1 MSFFKKILAG
11 VGIGGVKVD
20 TILAAEVVEAGAD
33 CSGVVHIKGG
43 SAEQKIG
50 SIWIDLLTE
59 VRYEDGNYGKI
70 VLEQYLIEEN
80 VHVQAN
86 ENIEISFTIPMPPDL
101 PVTVGGVSVWLKTR
115 VDVSGGVDPSDNDHV
130 QVAPFFLCQQLLDGL
145 NLLGFQLV
153 ESECVWAH
161 PQMRTRLPFVQ
172 EFEFKASGL
181 FRGRLNELEVIFIP
195 QNDFVDV
202 FFEIDRKASW
212 FEEHYDLDERMVYV
226 QIGADQLDCPP
237 DAVAL
242 DLEHLLSQYC

>member
-43 SAEQKIG
+43 NAEQHIG
-50 SIWIDLLTE
+50 SIWIDLVTE
-59 VRYEDGNYGKI
+59 VRYENGEYGKI

-80 VHVQAN
+80 LNVLAD
-86 ENIEISFTIPMPPDL
+86 EKIEISFTIPLPPDL

-115 VDVSGGVDPSDNDHV
+115 LDVAKGVDPTDNDYV
-130 QVAPFFLCQQLLDGL
+130 QVAPFFLSQQLLDGL
-145 NLLGFQLV
+145 AALGFRLV

-172 EFEFKASGL
+172 EFEFVPDGV
-181 FRGRLNELEVIFIP
+181 FRGRLKELEVIFIP

-212 FEEHYDLDERMVYV
+212 FEEHYNLDERMIYV
-226 QIGADQLDCPP
+226 QIHAEQLNCPVEQ
-237 DAVAL
+237 VAA
-242 DLEHLLSQYC
+242 DLEGFLSQYC